1 MLLKRL
7 EICNVRKIKQASID
21 FHGPGLQVIQGAN
34 ASGKSSL
41 ALSILM
47 TMNGAKA
54 MIPGMIT
61 QGQETAEILAY
72 TDDGLKI
79 RTVISDSVKQT
90 VQRLDETTNR
100 YVNVTGGVREF
111 LNSICSG
118 LEMPYSM
125 KSMTDEKIIELLK
138 KRCGITDKIQEI
150 DNNITAKSQLRTDV
164 GRDKKKLGTPTV
176 VKEVKHPEPINE
188 IQSERAKAKEFL
200 EWVTDRFNI
209 LSQQLRNKCN
219 FTSMDELVEYRD
231 SVDQSR
237 NNLIYVLAEK
247 EKSVGKKYTQEDLYA
262 LEKSF
267 TEWVAK
273 EQAAKDYDEYDKKVK
288 EIEKL
293 DTQYNDLTKEI
304 EELREKRKKTLS
316 EMNLGVKGLEIGED
330 NMLYHNGVL
339 RGITETNKD
348 GNWSTAESV
357 QVFFTLGVRFSGD
370 LKILVVDNGESL
382 DEDVTSAIT
391 KWAEKFSYLVILL
404 KVAKLPD
411 ALEEQIIYVKEGEV
425 IKK

>member
-1 MLLKRL
+1 MLLKSL
-7 EICNVRKIKQASID
+7 EICNIRKIKQACID
-21 FHGPGLQVIQGAN
+21 FHGSGLQIIQGKN
-34 ASGKSSL
+34 GSGKSSICQ
-41 ALSILM
+41 AIQLM
-47 TMNGAKA
+47 LEGPKA
-54 MIPGMIT
+54 FSPGMISLGES
-61 QGQETAEILAY
+61 QAEVIGV
-72 TDDGLKI
+72 TDDGIKI
-79 RTVISDSVKQT
+79 RTQLSDKVKQT
-90 VQRLDETTNR
+90 VSKLNEITGR
-100 YVNVTGGVREF
+100 YEAVSGGVREY
-111 LNSICSG
+111 LNSIRSG
-118 LEMPYSM
+118 LESPWALR
-125 KSMTDEKIIELLK
+125 SMTDEKIIELLK
-138 KRCGITDKIQEI
+138 KRCGITDAIQEI
-150 DNNITAKSQLRTDV
+150 DNQTKAKELLRTDV

-176 VKEVKHPEPINE
+176 VKKAEHPEPIDE
-188 IQSERAKAKEFL
+188 IQAERTKAKEYL
-200 EWVTDRFNI
+200 EWEWQQFNNMA
-209 LSQQLRNKCN
+209 QDLRNKCV
-219 FTSMDELVEYRD
+219 FTSMDDIDAFCEKVEL
-231 SVDQSR
+231 SHNAIIQC
-237 NNLIYVLAEK
+237 LAVK
-247 EKSVGKKYTQEDLYA
+247 QKQIGKKYTQEDLDA

-267 TEWVAK
+267 TEWVTK

-288 EIEKL
+288 ETGKL

-304 EELREKRKKTLS
+304 EELREKRKKTLA